1 MVAKHP
7 VIYLADTLPKQF
19 PTVAG
24 VITRIL
30 QEEEVAVQWLSGT
43 RDIWARDYM
52 PVRAANGQWV
62 QFTYAP
68 DYLMDSKSGRASI
81 TDVTPILD
89 SLGIAPKRTSIIA
102 DGGNLVRFG
111 KKALACHKLL
121 LDNPGWQPLELIAEV
136 KSLLGLD
143 QLVLLPQEPGDI
155 FGHADGMARFVDEET
170 VLVNDYSWHKDRL
183 RMDVLANLY
192 NAGLKVI
199 ELPYDPKGN
208 TSWMSVRGSYIN
220 FVQLDSNRVLVPV
233 FGDSL
238 DETALAV
245 LRKHFRKVIAV
256 PCTELSR
263 KGGLLHCISWGTP

>member
-7 VIYLADTLPKQF
+7 VIYLADTLPKHF
-19 PTVAG
+19 PAFAG
-24 VITRIL
+24 VIARIL
-30 QEEEVAVQWLSGT
+30 QEEAGAVQWLSGT

-68 DYLMDSKSGRASI
+68 DYLMASKSGRASI

-136 KSLLGLD
+136 KNLLGLD

-155 FGHADGMARFVDEET
+155 FGHADGMARFVDGET
-170 VLVNDYSWHKDRL
+170 VLVNDYSWRKDRL
-183 RMDVLANLY
+183 RMDVLASLY

-199 ELPYDPKGN
+199 ELPYDPRRN
-208 TSWMSVRGSYIN
+208 TSSMSVRGSYIN
-220 FVQLDSNRVLVPV
+220 FVELDANRVLVPV

-256 PCTELSR
+256 SCGELSR
-263 KGGLLHCISWGTP
+263 KGGLLHCITWGTP